1 MNGTKVAL
9 GKSGSIA
16 ARLTF
21 WYALLSVV
29 LISGFGGVMYSVLK
43 DRLRSED
50 DQILAGRIA
59 ELRSIL
65 THYKDD
71 YTHLREEI
79 EREATSSPG
88 THIRVLDGRGK
99 IVAESGESGTFSVSA
114 LSLPSLKLPKNGL
127 GHDWIA
133 SDGTPYRVMAGT
145 FVADTRYML
154 YVAMNL
160 SSEEQLLSAY
170 WRTLSFVIFAAL
182 IIAVAMGYYI
192 ARKGLQPVSRLATI
206 VDELDAHGLHRR
218 VSKDSWPE
226 ELQPMAAKFDGLL
239 SRLEDSFGRLSRF
252 SADIA
257 HELRTPLHILRGE
270 AEIVLTKGESKNDFR
285 ACIESATEEY
295 ERLSRMVEALLFLA
309 RTEQPDAQLD
319 KGSLLLEQEVAAVC
333 AFYQAMADENG
344 VSLSAHGEGTV
355 FADSALLRRALGN
368 LVANSLRH
376 THNNGQVVVEARQ
389 TLNHGAVITVSDTG
403 DGIAP
408 EDLPYVFDRFYR
420 ADSARSRG
428 DTGTGLG
435 LAIVSSIMKLH
446 GGTVSIQSERQHGS
460 VVKLMFPPQT
470 TPFAMDFHNE
480 VDSHNTSVSR
490 SGM

>member
-1 MNGTKVAL
+1 MFWKNGTKAAI

-29 LISGFGGVMYSVLK
+29 LISAFGGVMYSVLK

-50 DQILAGRIA
+50 DQVLVSKIA

-65 THYKDD
+65 AHDRED

-79 EREATSSPG
+79 ERGATSSPG
-88 THIRVLDGRGK
+88 TYIRVLDGRGE
-99 IVAESGESGTFSVSA
+99 IVAESGETSTFSFSDI
-114 LSLPSLKLPKNGL
+114 SLPPLLQKSAL

-133 SDGTPYRVMAGT
+133 TDGKPYRVMTGT
-145 FVADTRYML
+145 FVADSHYTL
-154 YVAMNL
+154 YVAVDL

-170 WRTLSFVIFAAL
+170 WRTLFFVIFSAL
-182 IIAVAMGYYI
+182 IIAGAMGYYI
-192 ARKGLQPVSRLATI
+192 ARKGLQPVSQLAAI
-206 VDELDAHGLHRR
+206 VDQLDAHGLHRR
-218 VSKDSWPE
+218 VSEDSWPE
-226 ELQPMAAKFDGLL
+226 ELQPMAAKFNGLL

-270 AEIVLTKGESKNDFR
+270 AEIVLTKGQSRDDYR

-295 ERLSRMVEALLFLA
+295 ERLSRMVDALLFLA
-309 RTEQPDAQLD
+309 RMEKPNAHL
-319 KGSLLLEQEVAAVC
+319 KKRALLLGQEVAAVC
-333 AFYQAMADENG
+333 DFYQAMADEAEIN
-344 VSLSAHGEGTV
+344 LSAHGEGTL

-368 LVANSLRH
+368 LVANALRH
-376 THNNGQVVVEARQ
+376 THNDGQVIVEAREIQ
-389 TLNHGAVITVSDTG
+389 NHGVEITVSDTG
-403 DGIAP
+403 VGIAP
-408 EDLPYVFDRFYR
+408 EDLPYVLDRFYR

-435 LAIVSSIMKLH
+435 LAIVSSIMQLYD
-446 GGTVSIQSERQHGS
+446 GTVSIQSERHHGT
-460 VVKLMFPPQT
+460 VVRLKFPPQ
-470 TPFAMDFHNE
+470 PAPPASDF
-480 VDSHNTSVSR
+480 S
-490 SGM
+490 